1 MAERSVASVPD
12 FTSDERL
19 RAGSAAPSGARDP
32 LPPPFIKTTTQE
44 SGLRENCT
52 SRLSERAEAG
62 RKPHLSRLYIDEVA
76 EGDEVMEKR
85 ERQEGITTEQAKGR
99 TQRWQPLLPNLRRVN
114 EADRR
119 PGTN

>member
-19 RAGSAAPSGARDP
+19 RAGSADPSGARDP
-32 LPPPFIKTTTQE
+32 LPPPFNKTTTQE

-62 RKPHLSRLYIDEVA
+62 RKPHLSRLYRDE
-76 EGDEVMEKR
+76 GSVM
-85 ERQEGITTEQAKGR
+85 G
-99 TQRWQPLLPNLRRVN
+99 L
-114 EADRR
+114 DRR
-119 PGTN
+119 GCVVRPCNWGQTAMGGAPAVG